1 MSIFGPDPVTI
12 TLRINGR
19 EQHVA
24 AGPTTSLLS
33 VLRDQLLLTGAK
45 EACGQGECGACT
57 VLVDGKAVYAC
68 LLFALQAQGR
78 AITTVEGLSTNG
90 TLHPVQQAF
99 IEEDALQCGFCIP
112 GQVVSAVALL
122 QENPAPTLDEIK
134 SALTGNICRCSAY
147 PHIFTAV
154 QTAAARMREGKRNG

>member
-1 MSIFGPDPVTI
+1 VSGVEPESI

-19 EQHVA
+19 KQRVA

-33 VLRDQLLLTGAK
+33 ILRGQLNLTGAK

-57 VLVDGKAVYAC
+57 VLLDGKAVYSC

-78 AITTVEGLSTNG
+78 EITTVEGLSTDG
-90 TLHPVQQAF
+90 SLHPVQQAF
-99 IEEDALQCGFCIP
+99 IDEDALQCGFCIP

-122 QENPAPTLDEIK
+122 RENPAPTLADIK
-134 SALTGNICRCSAY
+134 EALTGNICRCCAY
-147 PHIFTAV
+147 PHIFNAV
-154 QTAAARMREGKRNG
+154 QTAAARLREPKHNA